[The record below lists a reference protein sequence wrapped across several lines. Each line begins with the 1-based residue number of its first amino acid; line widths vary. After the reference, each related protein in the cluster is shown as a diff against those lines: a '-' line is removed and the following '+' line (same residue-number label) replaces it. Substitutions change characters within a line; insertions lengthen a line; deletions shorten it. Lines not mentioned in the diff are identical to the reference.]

1 MLNLLCHRFLSCCF
15 IRKDCAVTRS
25 KDACMTGG
33 FLYLEASLSGVMI
46 TGVTNDFF
54 DSWVTGG
61 VVFPQLFSVHFPLS
75 TYPLPDTILFLH
87 LDVLVMMETW

>member
-1 MLNLLCHRFLSCCF
+1 
-15 IRKDCAVTRS
+15 
-25 KDACMTGG
+25 MTGG

-61 VVFPQLFSVHFPLS
+61 VIFPKLFSVHFPL
-75 TYPLPDTILFLH
+75 TLFLTSFSFC
-87 LDVLVMMETW
+87 VWKFSP